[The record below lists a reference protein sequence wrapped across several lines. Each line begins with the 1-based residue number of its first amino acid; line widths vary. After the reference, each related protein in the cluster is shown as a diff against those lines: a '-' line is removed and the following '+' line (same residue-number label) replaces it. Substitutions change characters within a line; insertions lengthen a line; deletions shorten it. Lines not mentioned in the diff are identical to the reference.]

1 MIKLPK
7 KTINIVLILATLT
20 AAVYY
25 FSKHKNLLSTLRHVS
40 PILIAEIFLLNIV
53 MFAALILIFK
63 ATLNLTKLKIGLFEN
78 GLLNAYSMFINFFIP
93 GQAGPAFR
101 GYYLYKK
108 YKLKILDYTLATVI
122 YYVFYGLISVV
133 LVFAGSKPWWMTVSV
148 AAIII
153 GIIALGSRI
162 YLKRYKE
169 EKLNLRMK
177 PLLYLFLA
185 TLLQSVVQIVI
196 YFSEL
201 HYLNH
206 NINFNQV
213 VTYTGA
219 ANLALFVGLTP
230 GAIGVRETFLILTE
244 KLNHITSST
253 IVLANVIDRSVF
265 VIFLLCLGVLI
276 LAFKAKDR
284 LSVDNIKQA
293 GAESGIK

>member
-20 AAVYY
+20 AVVYY
-25 FSKHKNLLSTLRHVS
+25 FSKHRNLLGVLRHLS
-40 PILIAEIFLLNIV
+40 PSLILLIFLLNIV
-53 MFAALILIFK
+53 MFGVLILIFK
-63 ATLNLTKLKIGLFEN
+63 ATLNLTRLKLGWFEN

-108 YKLKILDYTLATVI
+108 YKLKILDYTLATAI
-122 YYVFYGLISVV
+122 YYVFYGLISLV
-133 LVFAGSKPWWMTVSV
+133 LVFAGSRPWWMTVI
-148 AAIII
+148 ATTLII
-153 GIIALGSRI
+153 GSIVFASRI
-162 YLKRYKE
+162 YYKKYKD
-169 EKLNLRMK
+169 EKLNLSFR
-177 PLLYLFLA
+177 PLLYLLLA
-185 TLLQSVVQIVI
+185 TVLQTIVQICI

-206 NINFNQV
+206 DISFNQV

-244 KLNHITSST
+244 KLNHISSST

-265 VIFLLCLGVLI
+265 VVFLLCLGILI
-276 LAFKAKDR
+276 LVFKAKDK
-284 LSVDNIKQA
+284 LTVEDTKA
-293 GAESGIK
+293 

>member
-20 AAVYY
+20 AVVYY
-25 FSKHKNLLSTLRHVS
+25 FSKHRNLLGVLRHLS
-40 PILIAEIFLLNIV
+40 PSLILLIFLLNIV
-53 MFAALILIFK
+53 MFGVLILIFK
-63 ATLNLTKLKIGLFEN
+63 ATLNLTRLKLGWFEN

-108 YKLKILDYTLATVI
+108 YKLKILDYTLATAI
-122 YYVFYGLISVV
+122 YYVFYGLISLV
-133 LVFAGSKPWWMTVSV
+133 LVFAGSRPWWMTVI
-148 AAIII
+148 ATTLII
-153 GIIALGSRI
+153 GLIVFASRI
-162 YLKRYKE
+162 YYKKYKD
-169 EKLNLRMK
+169 EKLNLSFR
-177 PLLYLFLA
+177 PLLYLLLA
-185 TLLQSVVQIVI
+185 TGLQTIVQICI

-206 NINFNQV
+206 DISFNQV

-230 GAIGVRETFLILTE
+230 GAIGVRETFLILSE
-244 KLNHITSST
+244 KLNHISSST

-265 VIFLLCLGVLI
+265 VVFLLCLGILI
-276 LAFKAKDR
+276 LVFKAKDK
-284 LSVDNIKQA
+284 LTVEDTKA
-293 GAESGIK
+293 

>member
-20 AAVYY
+20 AVVYY
-25 FSKHKNLLSTLRHVS
+25 FSKHRNLLGVLRHLS
-40 PILIAEIFLLNIV
+40 PSLILLIFLLNIV
-53 MFAALILIFK
+53 MFGVLILIFK
-63 ATLNLTKLKIGLFEN
+63 ATLNLTRLKLGWFEN

-108 YKLKILDYTLATVI
+108 YKLKILDYTLATAI
-122 YYVFYGLISVV
+122 YYVFYGLISLV
-133 LVFAGSKPWWMTVSV
+133 LVFAGSRPWWMTVI
-148 AAIII
+148 ATTLII
-153 GIIALGSRI
+153 GLIVFASRI
-162 YLKRYKE
+162 YYKKYKD
-169 EKLNLRMK
+169 EKLNLSFR
-177 PLLYLFLA
+177 PLLYLLLA
-185 TLLQSVVQIVI
+185 TVLQTIVQICI

-206 NINFNQV
+206 DISFNQV

-230 GAIGVRETFLILTE
+230 GAIGVRETFLILSE
-244 KLNHITSST
+244 KLNHISSST

-265 VIFLLCLGVLI
+265 VVFLLCLGILI
-276 LAFKAKDR
+276 LVFKAKDK
-284 LSVDNIKQA
+284 LTVEDTKA
-293 GAESGIK
+293 

>member
-25 FSKHKNLLSTLRHVS
+25 FSKHKDLLSVLGHVS
-40 PILIAEIFLLNIV
+40 PVLIIEIFLFNIV
-53 MFAALILIFK
+53 MFAVLILIFK

-108 YKLKILDYTLATVI
+108 YRLKILDYTLATAI
-122 YYVFYGLISVV
+122 YYVFYGLISIV
-133 LVFAGSKPWWMTVSV
+133 LVFAGSKPWWMTTLV
-148 AAIII
+148 ATIVIGMIAI
-153 GIIALGSRI
+153 GSRI
-162 YLKRYKE
+162 YLRRYKE
-169 EKLNLRMK
+169 EKLNLKIR
-177 PLLYLFLA
+177 PLLYLFMA
-185 TLLQSVVQIVI
+185 TLLQSIVQIII

-206 NINFNQV
+206 NISFNQV

-244 KLNHITSST
+244 KLNHISSST

-265 VIFLLCLGVLI
+265 IVFLLCLGIVI
-276 LAFKAKDR
+276 LVFKAKDR
-284 LSVDNIKQA
+284 LIVDKVKQA
-293 GAESGIK
+293 EAEAGIK

>member
-20 AAVYY
+20 AVVYY
-25 FSKHKNLLSTLRHVS
+25 FSKHRNLLGVLRHLS
-40 PILIAEIFLLNIV
+40 PSLILLIFLLNIV
-53 MFAALILIFK
+53 MFGVLILIFK
-63 ATLNLTKLKIGLFEN
+63 ATLNLTRLKLGWFEN

-108 YKLKILDYTLATVI
+108 YKLKILDYTLATAI
-122 YYVFYGLISVV
+122 YYVFYGLISLV
-133 LVFAGSKPWWMTVSV
+133 LVFAGSRPWWMTVI
-148 AAIII
+148 ATTLII
-153 GIIALGSRI
+153 GLIVFASRI
-162 YLKRYKE
+162 YYKKYKD
-169 EKLNLRMK
+169 EKLNLSFR
-177 PLLYLFLA
+177 PLLYLLLA
-185 TLLQSVVQIVI
+185 TVLQTIVQICI

-206 NINFNQV
+206 DISFNQV

-244 KLNHITSST
+244 KLNHISSST

-265 VIFLLCLGVLI
+265 VVFLLCLGILI
-276 LAFKAKDR
+276 LVFKAKDK
-284 LSVDNIKQA
+284 LTVEDTKA
-293 GAESGIK
+293 